1 MTSFAAKI
9 HAESRSRETRLTRRR
24 FLALS
29 TTGIVVTNSPG
40 FSLVDELTS
49 LLHSHPDY
57 IEPRRGEMSPPKKQ
71 QQNKVHDAD
80 DVQQPLFLTFDDGP
94 MFCTAQILEHLAAR
108 KHKATFFVIGRNL
121 ANPKL
126 RHLAIKAL
134 HEGHEIANHSYE
146 HPNFS
151 WISTKRA
158 QKEITATHAQIE
170 EVIEESGVSP
180 TNQNRFFRFPYGDLG
195 SQSTKQ
201 ACDEV
206 LLDLGYQIAG
216 WDLDTNDWRMEL
228 YWYARSSAQ
237 VIGALHRAKPRDVVL
252 LHDRGKTADHLPA
265 MLQAVETRKLVSLP
279 LSLYGGTESPSS
291 LTLDDIL
298 PILNSSLSR

>member
-1 MTSFAAKI
+1 MEIPAK
-9 HAESRSRETRLTRRR
+9 SKSRETRFSRRR

-29 TTGIVVTNSPG
+29 TTGIVATNSPG

-49 LLHSHPDY
+49 LLDSHPDY
-57 IEPRRGEMSPPKKQ
+57 IEPRRGEIAPPRKQ
-71 QQNKVHDAD
+71 QRNKAHDDAE

-94 MFCTAQILEHLAAR
+94 MFCTAHILRHLAAR
-108 KHKATFFVIGRNL
+108 KHRATFFVIGRNL

-126 RHLAIKAL
+126 RHLAVQAL
-134 HEGHEIANHSYE
+134 QEGHEIANHSYE

-158 QKEITATHAQIE
+158 QKEITATHAIIE
-170 EVIEESGVSP
+170 EIIEESGVSSR
-180 TNQNRFFRFPYGDLG
+180 NQNRFFRFPYGDTG
-195 SQSTKQ
+195 SQSTRQ

-237 VIGALHRAKPRDVVL
+237 VIGAITRAKPRDVVL
-252 LHDRGKTADHLPA
+252 LHDRGKTADHLPE
-265 MLQAVETRKLVSLP
+265 MLHAVETRRLFSLP
-279 LSLYGGTESPSS
+279 LSLYGGIEPSS
-291 LTLDDIL
+291 SLALDDIL
-298 PILNSSLSR
+298 PLLNRSLDR